1 MSYPT
6 SKSIRIV
13 KLVSTGGTG
22 YYYTTTKNGRNP
34 EKLRKKKYD
43 PVLRRHVWFEESKKL
58 K

>member
-13 KLVSTGGTG
+13 KLVSTEGTG
-22 YYYTTTKNGRNP
+22 YYNTTTKNGRNP

-43 PVLRRHVWFEESKKL
+43 PVLRKHVWFEEKKI